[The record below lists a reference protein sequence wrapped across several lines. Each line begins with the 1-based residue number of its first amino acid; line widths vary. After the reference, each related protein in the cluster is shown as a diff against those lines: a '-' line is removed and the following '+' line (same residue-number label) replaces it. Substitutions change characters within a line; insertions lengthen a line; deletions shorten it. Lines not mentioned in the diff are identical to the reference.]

1 MTLAKAGLMPLS
13 RRAGLISLLLLLTL
27 VWAACTFLPTT
38 SQDNLVPERRAWT
51 SMGTT
56 LEATVYRPATAST
69 LAQADLEAVYQ
80 AVIEIDQLM
89 SLYRPESELV
99 ALNGQA
105 GAGPIGVSAPTLE
118 VLQAAQHYARLSSGA
133 LDITVQPLV
142 ELWGFYR
149 MERTSIPPLAEIQEV
164 LRQIGPDRMNLDAA
178 ARTVVLAAGSR
189 LDLGSIAKGY
199 AIDRALASMRA
210 RGVPAALIDLG
221 GNIGVLGQPPDGRP
235 WTVGLRHPRRDQ
247 LIGILRFRSGAVA
260 TSGDYDRYFE
270 VEGRRFS
277 HLLDPRTG
285 WPAEEVYSVTV
296 LAPNATA
303 ADALSTAAFVLG
315 PEPGMALLS
324 DCPGVE
330 GVLIQPLAGQL
341 PEKQDSAELA
351 VSTTTGLSQEGAAS
365 FVLEPGTD
373 ATLRSPAQGAKP
385 FVIGDCVLP
394 IHQARR

>member
-1 MTLAKAGLMPLS
+1 
-13 RRAGLISLLLLLTL
+13 
-27 VWAACTFLPTT
+27 
-38 SQDNLVPERRAWT
+38 
-51 SMGTT
+51 MGTT
-56 LEATVYRPATAST
+56 LEATVYRPTTAR
-69 LAQADLEAVYQ
+69 AQAHADLEAVYQ

-118 VLQAAQHYARLSSGA
+118 VLRAAQHYARLSSGA

-164 LRQIGPDRMNLDAA
+164 LRQIGPDRMDLDPAA
-178 ARTVVLAAGSR
+178 QTVVLAAGSR
-189 LDLGSIAKGY
+189 IDLGSIAKGY

-247 LIGILRFRSGAVA
+247 LIGILRFKSGAVA

-324 DCPGVE
+324 DCQGVE
-330 GVLIQPLAGQL
+330 GVLIQPLADQL
-341 PEKQDSAELA
+341 PENQDSAELA
-351 VSTTTGLSQEGAAS
+351 VSTTTGLSQEGAVS

-373 ATLRSPAQGAKP
+373 ATLRSPAQGEKP
-385 FVIGDCVLP
+385 SEIGDCVLP
-394 IHQARR
+394 IDLARR